1 MNNTYAINASYYAGT
16 VGFVTLPDGKTWED
30 VSEWFV
36 KWDRIYIEFK
46 DNTTWSCELNSETM
60 DTINWKRPRDVSVYT
75 VDENGNQNFDK
86 EVDSY

>member
-16 VGFVTLPDGKTWED
+16 MGFVTLPDGKTWED

-36 KWDRIYIEFK
+36 KWDKIYIEFE
-46 DNTTWSCELNSETM
+46 DNTKFECELDSETLNII
-60 DTINWKRPRDVSVYT
+60 DWKRPIDQSVYT
-75 VDENGNQNFDK
+75 VDEDGEPNFDE